1 MAKKKNPKKPVKR
14 RPTRKEKTGP
24 QTISFSPGLGLL
36 TRDYSKVGT
45 YAQLRAVR
53 KDPTVQLAR
62 NLLISCIQ
70 AGSWNIEADEGV
82 SEDVTEFLNHLL
94 PLREDFIFNV
104 VAYGKVDYGWMGFE
118 KIFKTDGN
126 RIMIES
132 LKPLLHD
139 ITTILV
145 TKRGHF
151 NGYRQTAFGGS
162 IGLGTL
168 YDGAGGYGIDLFPE
182 KCLHTYFGVE
192 AGNLYGM
199 PLLENI
205 RQTCDDWSECND
217 GARRYDK
224 KMAGC
229 QWKMQFPKGEATIDG
244 ETVDN
249 YDTAVKALANMQS
262 GGSVVLPTTTIDELA
277 QLTSKEA
284 AEAYKWDVT
293 LIEHKAKQDSFGKRL
308 KYLDGNKVRGLM
320 MPERAILEGQFGTK
334 AESETHGDLMMN
346 IVEATD
352 RTIVRRVNQ
361 QLVNQLLVL
370 NFGEALVDRVRIVAA
385 PLVDEQ
391 LAFIR
396 KIYEGLTDNDVDTA
410 ALRDKLNIP
419 TKEGG
424 SEGLKKTEIKNKE
437 NNDEPGS
444 KSTNRSVDE

>member
-1 MAKKKNPKKPVKR
+1 MAKQTKKPVKR
-14 RPTRKEKTGP
+14 KPTRKEKTGA
-24 QTISFSPGLGLL
+24 QTISFSPGMGLL

-62 NLLISCIQ
+62 GLLIGSIQ

-82 SEDVTEFLNHLL
+82 SKDIVAFLEHILL
-94 PLREDFIFNV
+94 LREDFIFNV
-104 VAYGKVDYGWMGFE
+104 VAYGKVDFGWMGFE
-118 KIFKTDGN
+118 KLFKTDGN

-145 TKRGHF
+145 TPRGHF
-151 NGYRQTAFGGS
+151 NGYRQTPFGS
-162 IGLGTL
+162 AVGLGTL
-168 YDGAGGYGIDLFPE
+168 LDGSGGYGIDLSPE
-182 KCLHTYFGVE
+182 KCLHTSFGVE
-192 AGNLYGM
+192 AGNLYGI

-205 RQTCDDWSECND
+205 RQTYDDWAECND

-224 KMAGC
+224 KIAGC
-229 QWKMQFPKGEATIDG
+229 QWKVRYPKGAAVIDG

-249 YDTAVKALANMQS
+249 FTTAQTILANMQS
-262 GGSVVLPTTTIDELA
+262 GGHVALPSTTIDNVQ
-277 QLTSKEA
+277 QLSSKET

-293 LIEHKAKQDSFGKRL
+293 LIEHKAKQDAFGKRL

-346 IVEATD
+346 IVEAID
-352 RTIVRRVNQ
+352 RTIVRMVNQ

-370 NFGEALVDRVRIVAA
+370 NFGEQYVDKVRVVAS

-396 KIYEGLTDNDVDTA
+396 KIYESLNDSDVNTE
-410 ALRDKLNIP
+410 ALRKKLNIP

-424 SEGLKKTEIKNKE
+424 SENMKKEKSKQENKN
-437 NNDEPGS
+437 EPIGTS
-444 KSTNRSVDE
+444 GRIDD

>member
-1 MAKKKNPKKPVKR
+1 MAKKTKKPVKR
-14 RPTRKEKTGP
+14 KPPRREKTGP

-62 NLLISCIQ
+62 HVLISCIQ
-70 AGSWNIEADEGV
+70 AGSWNIEADDGV
-82 SEDVTEFLNHLL
+82 GKDIVDFLNHIL

-104 VAYGKVDYGWMGFE
+104 VAYGKVDFGWMGFE
-118 KIFKTDGN
+118 KLFKTDGN
-126 RIMIES
+126 RIMIDS

-145 TKRGHF
+145 TPRGHF
-151 NGYRQTAFGGS
+151 NGYRQSPFGS
-162 IGLGTL
+162 PIGLGTL
-168 YDGAGGYGIDLFPE
+168 LEGSTGYGIDLFPE
-182 KCLHTYFGVE
+182 KCLHTSFGVE
-192 AGNLYGM
+192 GGNLYGM

-205 RQTCDDWSECND
+205 RQTCDDWGECND

-229 QWKMQFPKGEATIDG
+229 QWKMQFPKGVATIEG
-244 ETVDN
+244 EAGDN
-249 YDTAVKALANMQS
+249 FDTAVKALATMQS
-262 GGSVVLPTTTIDELA
+262 GGSVVLPTTTIEELA

-284 AEAYKWDVT
+284 AEAYKWDIT
-293 LIEHKAKQDSFGKRL
+293 LLDHKAKQDAFGKRL

-334 AESETHGDLMMN
+334 AESETQGDLMMN
-346 IVEATD
+346 IVEAID
-352 RTIVRRVNQ
+352 RTIVRMVNQ

-370 NFGEALVDRVRIVAA
+370 NFGEQYVDKIRVVAA

-396 KIYEGLTDNDVDTA
+396 KIYELLKDPDVDIE
-410 ALRDKLNIP
+410 ALREKLNIP

-424 SEGLKKTEIKNKE
+424 SEEAKPTES
-437 NNDEPGS
+437 DE
-444 KSTNRSVDE
+444 E